1 MRHYRGGSPEIDEW
15 DSWGDY
21 DADPSHCPT
30 EVKIVGSIH
39 HVNLVKLIGFC
50 AKKSERLL
58 IYDYM
63 VNGSLN
69 RWISA
74 KIKRIGFT
82 WNTRQRIISDIA
94 KGLTCLHDLVI
105 TEKVDVYAFGIVL
118 LKILCGRK
126 NLDWYQA
133 DEEDVH
139 LLSIFRRKAEQEQL
153 MNMVDRNKDYN
164 YRNVPKVG
172 TGNQQREATINS
184 KFPSILSGPRCL
196 YKSVPVLESPIP
208 SLFTSFTSIK
218 ALNLWDVVERGESTV
233 QPLRDNR
240 TLNDIKK
247 YDELMTRS
255 PRALTCI
262 HSSITKV
269 MFTRIMACETAKKA
283 WDKITEEF
291 EDKRVK
297 SIKVLALKREFELLK
312 IKDSDSVKEYSS
324 KMVDIVN

>member
-30 EVKIVGSIH
+30 GGPPYNSTTPRAIWIPSLTRRPSLQPKFPARVGVFDSDMPQGTRPAYNPSWGHNNPILEKH
-39 HVNLVKLIGFC
+39 DFRQRVFLDYFLLW
-50 AKKSERLL
+50 SERLL

-153 MNMVDRNKDYN
+153 MNMVDRNKGMQLH
-164 YRNVPKVG
+164 RKVVTKMMSCCIVS
-172 TGNQQREATINS
+172 TGQFLQ
-184 KFPSILSGPRCL
+184 
-196 YKSVPVLESPIP
+196 
-208 SLFTSFTSIK
+208 
-218 ALNLWDVVERGESTV
+218 
-233 QPLRDNR
+233 
-240 TLNDIKK
+240 
-247 YDELMTRS
+247 
-255 PRALTCI
+255 
-262 HSSITKV
+262 
-269 MFTRIMACETAKKA
+269 ETFHVIG
-283 WDKITEEF
+283 D
-291 EDKRVK
+291 
-297 SIKVLALKREFELLK
+297 
-312 IKDSDSVKEYSS
+312 
-324 KMVDIVN
+324 

>member
-30 EVKIVGSIH
+30 GGPPYNSTTPRAIWIPSLTRRPSLQPKFPARVGVFDSDTPQGTRPAYNPSWGHNNPILEKHDFRQRVFLDYFLLWSESFKTYPGRTLDTPDHESTYKLTFREVKIVGSIH

-153 MNMVDRNKDYN
+153 MNMVDRNKGMQLH
-164 YRNVPKVG
+164 RKVVTKMMSCCIVS
-172 TGNQQREATINS
+172 TGRFLQ
-184 KFPSILSGPRCL
+184 
-196 YKSVPVLESPIP
+196 
-208 SLFTSFTSIK
+208 
-218 ALNLWDVVERGESTV
+218 
-233 QPLRDNR
+233 
-240 TLNDIKK
+240 
-247 YDELMTRS
+247 
-255 PRALTCI
+255 
-262 HSSITKV
+262 
-269 MFTRIMACETAKKA
+269 ETFHVIG
-283 WDKITEEF
+283 D
-291 EDKRVK
+291 
-297 SIKVLALKREFELLK
+297 
-312 IKDSDSVKEYSS
+312 
-324 KMVDIVN
+324 